1 LSWSSTRSK
10 RSKPPA
16 GNGARSENLFRRL
29 GPGIISGASD
39 NDPSTVA
46 TLAVIGASTVY
57 GLAWLVV
64 LVIPMLAVV
73 QAIAARVGAVSK
85 KGLEDCIA
93 GFYGRAWA
101 LLVLIAVLAVNVLTL
116 AADLAGGSAALHLL
130 FHVDYRW
137 FVVPFA
143 VAVGA
148 LLVFGRYEQTSRW
161 LRLIPLIFLAYI
173 AAAFFAHPDWG
184 AVVRAS
190 IVPHLEFSQAYVS
203 GAIALLGTTL
213 TSYAYVWETV
223 EVARERPPLRRLGLV
238 QAEAVLGTVVAGITF
253 WFIVVATGATLGA
266 HHHEVQTAEDAAA
279 ALAPIAG
286 PYASILFAVGL
297 LGSALLAVPV
307 IAGTSAYVVAETF
320 GWRRSLDA
328 SFARAPRFY
337 AALLISLVAGAAL
350 ALVGIAPIALLF
362 TSSIAGG
369 IATPLTLVFLM
380 LLAARRDVMRR
391 HLVGP
396 WLRLAGWV
404 VTAVVT
410 ASAVAYLVQV
420 ALGRG

>member
-1 LSWSSTRSK
+1 
-10 RSKPPA
+10 
-16 GNGARSENLFRRL
+16 
-29 GPGIISGASD
+29 
-39 NDPSTVA
+39 
-46 TLAVIGASTVY
+46 
-57 GLAWLVV
+57 
-64 LVIPMLAVV
+64 M
-73 QAIAARVGAVSK
+73 
-85 KGLEDCIA
+85 
-93 GFYGRAWA
+93 
-101 LLVLIAVLAVNVLTL
+101 
-116 AADLAGGSAALHLL
+116 
-130 FHVDYRW
+130 
-137 FVVPFA
+137 
-143 VAVGA
+143 GA
-148 LLVFGRYEQTSRW
+148 LLVFGHYEQTSRW

-253 WFIVVATGATLGA
+253 WFIVVAAGATLGA

-404 VTAVVT
+404 VTAVVA